1 MIGRKMV
8 TIGGVLVLFAVLPAG
23 APHTR
28 LQAQKPSSETL
39 DSQLVGDLVAANR
52 ILTFQDIFE
61 GYGHVSVRSAR
72 NPDRYLLSRSIAPGL
87 VTAAD
92 VMEFDLESRP
102 IDAAGRSLY
111 SERFIHGE
119 IYKARPDVKAV
130 VHNHVPSILPF
141 GITGVPLRPV
151 YHMSSFVGAGVPVF
165 DIRKAGGATD
175 MLVSTPTL
183 GRELAMALGKSAAVL
198 MRGHGVTVIGTSLRQ
213 VVGRTVYLDLN
224 ARVQLQATQLGGTI
238 TYLSS
243 DEIEKIIANGEQG
256 SYSRDWDFWRQ
267 QAVGK

>member
-1 MIGRKMV
+1 MIGRKMM
-8 TIGGVLVLFAVLPAG
+8 TIGGVLVLLAALPAG
-23 APHTR
+23 APPT
-28 LQAQKPSSETL
+28 LQAQKPSSDTL
-39 DSQLVGDLVAANR
+39 DSQLVGDLVVANR

-102 IDAAGRSLY
+102 IDAAGRALY

-198 MRGHGVTVIGTSLRQ
+198 MRGHGVTVVGTSLPQ

-224 ARVQLQATQLGGTI
+224 AKVQLQATQLGGTI

-267 QAVGK
+267 QALGK